1 MTAIS
6 KKILVHTCC
15 TACFSHVFPLLRQ
28 AGFEVI
34 AFFNHPEIDDK
45 TEFDNRLD
53 DLKRYCQENNIKLIE
68 NAYDPT
74 EFEAITTPF
83 KDQRSLKYI
92 NDKER
97 YRRRRCQLCNSMAL
111 QKTVEQ
117 AKKIKIKYFTT
128 TLLCSPY
135 KDHDQLIEIGN
146 EKSLDYDLNFYYEDF
161 RKGYWRGR
169 NYGRNHDVY
178 LPTYCGCTES
188 LKEKRLE

>member
-1 MTAIS
+1 MAVTS

-15 TACFSHVFPLLRQ
+15 TACLSYVFPLLQQ
-28 AGFEVI
+28 AGFEVV
-34 AFFNHPEIDDK
+34 AFFSHSEIDDK

-68 NAYDPT
+68 SAFDST
-74 EFEAITTPF
+74 EFEAIIAPF
-83 KDQRSLKYI
+83 KDQGSLKYI

-117 AKKIKIKYFTT
+117 AKKSRIKYFTT

-135 KDHDQLIEIGN
+135 KDHDQLVEIGN

-161 RKGYWRGR
+161 RKGYWKGR
-169 NYGRNHDVY
+169 NYGRNHQVH
-178 LPTYCGCTES
+178 LPAYCGCIES

>member
-1 MTAIS
+1 MSTS

-15 TACFSHVFPLLRQ
+15 TACLSYVFPLLDQ

-34 AFFNHPEIDDK
+34 GFFYHPEIDAND
-45 TEFDNRLD
+45 EFDKRLA
-53 DLKRYCQENNIKLIE
+53 DLKRYCQENKIKLVE
-68 NAYDPT
+68 PVHDPA
-74 EFEAITTPF
+74 EFKTVISPF
-83 KDQRSLKYI
+83 KDQKSLKYI

-97 YRRRRCQLCNSMAL
+97 YRRRRCQICNSMVL

-117 AKKIKIKYFTT
+117 AKKMKIKYFTT

-135 KDHDQLIEIGN
+135 KDHDQLVEIGN

-161 RKGYWRGR
+161 RKGYWKGR
-169 NYGRNHDVY
+169 NYGRNHY
-178 LPTYCGCTES
+178 IHLPAYCGCLES